1 MKTMARSN
9 LPAIM
14 ACLLLAN
21 EAQYVHDEL
30 GRLSQVIDGQ
40 GNVCDVHL
48 PSITYNTSEVGIPT
62 VMGLTSSK
70 NRA

>member
-40 GNVCDVHL
+40 DNVETYTYDAVGNRL
-48 PSITYNTSEVGIPT
+48 SI
-62 VMGLTSSK
+62 
-70 NRA
+70 